1 MAEERII
8 SDPDVMLGKPA
19 VRGTRITVEYI
30 LEQLAGGWT
39 LDELIDAHPAL
50 DEEAIRA
57 ALRFAAE
64 SMKRERALPT
74 RAA

>member
-1 MAEERII
+1 MAEERIV
-8 SDPDVMLGKPA
+8 SDPDVMLGKPV
-19 VRGTRITVEYI
+19 VRGTRITVEHI

-39 LDELIDAHPAL
+39 IDDLVDAHPRL
-50 DEEAIRA
+50 DEEGVRA

-64 SMKRERALPT
+64 SMKHERALPN